1 MPAVGKRLFDLLV
14 KNTSF
19 DPSRPLF
26 SSDETTT
33 PTMKGRMTVVQGL
46 HHDFRIPAFLMEQR
60 VAKHAKLGRFPTVAD
75 RTGFGKALMTSIAE
89 ALCCGQ

>member
-1 MPAVGKRLFDLLV
+1 LFDLLV

-26 SSDETTT
+26 SSEATTT
-33 PTMKGRMTVVQGL
+33 AGMKGRMTVVQGL
-46 HHDFRIPAFLMEQR
+46 HHDFKIPAFLMEQR
-60 VAKHAKLGRFPTVAD
+60 VAKHAKLGRFPTIAD
-75 RTGFGKALMTSIAE
+75 RIDFGKALVAAIAE